1 MSVVVCWC
9 EDTSKQDGSSSRTP
23 APRLIMMCPA
33 QPEGTQRIDPSY
45 ITFTHTHTH
54 SEHKAA
60 LDLARLYMAGNST
73 RKPPQ
78 QEEGE
83 AEAGGGGARVTEL
96 TPAEARRAR
105 LKAKAEAQAQAARQ
119 QVAQEGVE
127 EVAEDPV
134 MAPHRFAGGGAF
146 VKLIDGGCVCTWM
159 SAV

>member
-1 MSVVVCWC
+1 MDVSIHPGRGHP
-9 EDTSKQDGSSSRTP
+9 THRF
-23 APRLIMMCPA
+23 
-33 QPEGTQRIDPSY
+33 
-45 ITFTHTHTH
+45 ITHIHTH

-78 QEEGE
+78 QGEEG
-83 AEAGGGGARVTEL
+83 AEPGGGGGARVTEL

-119 QVAQEGVE
+119 RAAQEGVE
-127 EVAEDPV
+127 EEAAADPA

-146 VKLIDGGCVCTWM
+146 VEIIK
-159 SAV
+159 